1 MTMRLIPFRTSH
13 IIRCICNGPVIGM
26 QLIAF
31 FLLSCIY
38 RALYVNSSLHMGQK
52 IGYVST
58 LVCLVIMCDRC
69 IYMLDESCMR
79 CKKYAD
85 RERRKALDQRT
96 AHTKG
101 GYDALAPIGAG
112 IRACDECAATHPMFF
127 LHYRLSTSESRKA
140 HTCFIDEHEARQR
153 DDC

>member
-1 MTMRLIPFRTSH
+1 
-13 IIRCICNGPVIGM
+13 M

-58 LVCLVIMCDRC
+58 LVCLVITCDRC

-85 RERRKALDQRT
+85 REKKSTGVAKST
-96 AHTKG
+96 HKG
-101 GYDALAPIGAG
+101 RP
-112 IRACDECAATHPMFF
+112 
-127 LHYRLSTSESRKA
+127 
-140 HTCFIDEHEARQR
+140 
-153 DDC
+153 